1 VRGRRKG
8 LVGLAGL
15 AVLLTTATGNTG
27 CVGECAGTSCGAP
40 GVYVLWTPDQVPE
53 ADTFVVCVDGACSPL
68 TPGDGLL
75 VGEGDDRR
83 PGLHVVATVADPS
96 ERSVDVR
103 LELRQGVNEVATF
116 EGTGT
121 LEDSCCGHSTEMLI
135 VDGVLQDQ
143 T

>member
-1 VRGRRKG
+1 

-15 AVLLTTATGNTG
+15 ALLLTTATGNTG
-27 CVGECAGTSCGAP
+27 CLNECAGTSCGAP

-53 ADTFVVCVDGACSPL
+53 ADTFVVCVDGACVPL

-83 PGLHVVATVADPS
+83 PGLHVVAAVADPS

-116 EGTGT
+116 EGTAT
-121 LEDSCCGHSTEMLI
+121 LEDSCCGHSTDMRI

-143 T
+143 TPG